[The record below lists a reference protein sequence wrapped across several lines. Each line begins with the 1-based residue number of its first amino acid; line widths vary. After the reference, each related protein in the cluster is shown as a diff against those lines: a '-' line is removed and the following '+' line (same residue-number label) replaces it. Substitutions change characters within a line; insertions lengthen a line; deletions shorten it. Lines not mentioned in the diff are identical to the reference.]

1 MRPSRTV
8 AGAALAAA
16 LAIGAL
22 PGLVGSRE
30 PKQDRPIDAV
40 AFRQVDLATTRSRQ
54 AVRELTLD
62 ATGRSAGALHPVA
75 PLFDPAAAL
84 EDPRLRGQAR
94 VSEAYPSWT
103 WKEPLYVLQGF
114 ATFYDNG
121 TTAMRLPRGTVIVVC
136 GDGGCIERVI
146 TDYGPTKRGGR
157 IIDLYRPDFFAICG
171 CPSWS
176 GTTEVTIRV
185 Y

>member
-8 AGAALAAA
+8 AGSALAAA

-22 PGLVGSRE
+22 PGLVGSHE
-30 PKQDRPIDAV
+30 PKQDRLIDAV
-40 AFRQVDLATTRSRQ
+40 AFRPVDLATTRHRL
-54 AVRELTLD
+54 ADRAHALD
-62 ATGRSAGALHPVA
+62 ATGASDGALLPVA
-75 PLFDPAAAL
+75 PLTDPASAVA
-84 EDPRLRGQAR
+84 DPRLRGQPR
-94 VSEAYPSWT
+94 VSEANPAWIWNAPQST
-103 WKEPLYVLQGF
+103 LHGS

-136 GDGGCIERVI
+136 GAGGCIERVI

-157 IIDLYRPDFFAICG
+157 IIDLYRRDFFAICG

>member
-8 AGAALAAA
+8 AGAALAGA

-22 PGLVGSRE
+22 PGLVGSHE
-30 PKQDRPIDAV
+30 PKQDRPIDAA
-40 AFRQVDLATTRSRQ
+40 AFQQVDLATTRTRQ
-54 AVRELTLD
+54 ADRALALD
-62 ATGRSAGALHPVA
+62 AAGRSEGALLPIA
-75 PLFDPAAAL
+75 PLIDPASAMA
-84 EDPRLRGQAR
+84 DPRLRGQPR
-94 VSEAYPSWT
+94 VSEAHPSWT
-103 WKEPLYVLQGF
+103 WKTPLYTVSGF

-121 TTAMRLPRGTVIVVC
+121 TTAMRLPRGTVVVVC

-157 IIDLYRPDFFAICG
+157 IIDLYRPDFFLVCG

>member
-40 AFRQVDLATTRSRQ
+40 AFRPVDLATARNRL
-54 AVRELTLD
+54 ADRAPELD
-62 ATGRSAGALHPVA
+62 ASGRSEGALA
-75 PLFDPAAAL
+75 PIAALTDPAAAMA
-84 EDPRLRGQAR
+84 DPRLRGQPR

-103 WKEPLYVLQGF
+103 WKTPQYTLRGF

-157 IIDLYRPDFFAICG
+157 IIDLYRPDFFQICG